1 VPAIELSRLSQSSF
15 SLDPRR
21 HAAAVIA
28 QGLAFG
34 KEANRFGV
42 NAPQP
47 ICWRDRLKKPV
58 AIDEAGPGMI
68 IEAYLVGSKRRL

>member
-1 VPAIELSRLSQSSF
+1 
-15 SLDPRR
+15 
-21 HAAAVIA
+21 
-28 QGLAFG
+28 
-34 KEANRFGV
+34 V

-68 IEAYLVGSKRRL
+68 IEAYLVGSKRRF